1 MLDKMKKLV
10 ENRGLSTYEIVH
22 NTGSV
27 SRTNILEP
35 VINGDK
41 EITSTNFNNLS
52 AFARG
57 LGVTIEDILEDYDY
71 DGTTAQILN
80 IERTVKRFI
89 KHQHNGTIITENEDG
104 GYVIGAKY
112 DENTFKTFPIL
123 KKDFEIIEK
132 DKLHSEQLTEPIYLL
147 NKRWLNTT
155 NKNTYLTKNNTL
167 TNLMPKLNK
176 YSMAFF
182 IYSPIYDNN
191 DLIGGDFKLAIT
203 VTDKNNMFFFSE
215 VYGCEWLK
223 TEETRHIVYYKAY
236 NEHLYVTPERIEEWE
251 KEEISELEYWKAIYT
266 QFFKFGI
273 SK

>member
-22 NTGSV
+22 NTGCV

-80 IERTVKRFI
+80 IERTVKRFK
-89 KHQHNGTIITENEDG
+89 KHQQNGIVLTENEDG
-104 GYVIGAKY
+104 GYVIGARYEVNKY
-112 DENTFKTFPIL
+112 ENFPIL

-132 DKLHSEQLTEPIYLL
+132 NKFHSEQLTEPIYLL
-147 NKRWLNTT
+147 NRRWLNTSS
-155 NKNTYLTKNNTL
+155 KNTYLTKNNTL
-167 TNLMPKLNK
+167 TNLAPKLNK

-191 DLIGGDFKLAIT
+191 DLIGGDFKLAIS
-203 VTDKNNMFFFSE
+203 VLNKEGFFSFSE